1 MVQFRQGMLG
11 VAVVAVAIAGALL
24 GSWAMSMDVE
34 ERTVTTYSPLS
45 DITPLFDSELA
56 PTFTD
61 YNPTTNYTG
70 YYTSETVVDDT
81 IYFGGV
87 DFTKATRP
95 NNFKL
100 DLPPIDSV
108 SSTYDLSLNPGDSGD
123 WKFFYWTDND
133 DLNRN
138 QVVGHASLSNLLG
151 DLGLSNYNQITI
163 ISQGSNLSTG
173 GFVTFATTSMLN
185 KIFHPVNNDEKT
197 VAMKLPSLT
206 GDLEAGA
213 AVTTYIDSTRVD
225 NPVLACRYNSTIQAV
240 ELFADV
246 EMSQSLGVST
256 PADVYVLWS
265 TSESSDFHLGHMVD
279 VEGVLLPASVYMDP
293 SGGVKVES

>member
-1 MVQFRQGMLG
+1 MLG

-108 SSTYDLSLNPGDSGD
+108 SSTYDLSLNPGDSGS
-123 WKFFYWTDND
+123 WRFFYWTDND
-133 DLNRN
+133 DLNKN
-138 QVVGHASLSNLLG
+138 QVVGHSRLSNLLG

-173 GFVTFATTSMLN
+173 GFVTFATTSMIN
-185 KIFHPVNNDEKT
+185 KIFHPVNFDAAIT
-197 VAMKLPSLT
+197 MKLPGLT
-206 GDLEAGA
+206 GELEDQGPILTSYFDA
-213 AVTTYIDSTRVD
+213 DEVD
-225 NPVLACRYNSTIQAV
+225 NPVLACRYNSTVQAV

-246 EMSQSLGVST
+246 EMSQSIGVFT

-265 TSESSDFHLGHMVD
+265 TSEDSDFHLGHMVD

>member
-1 MVQFRQGMLG
+1 MLG

-70 YYTSETVVDDT
+70 YYTADTVVDDT

-108 SSTYDLSLNPGDSGD
+108 SNTYDLSLNPGDSGD
-123 WKFFYWTDND
+123 WRFFYWTDND
-133 DLNRN
+133 EFHDR

-163 ISQGSNLSTG
+163 ISQGSDLYAG
-173 GFVTFATTSMLN
+173 GFVTFATTSMIN
-185 KIFHPVNNDEKT
+185 KIFHPLSDNVKD
-197 VAMKLPSLT
+197 VAMKLPGLT
-206 GDLEAGA
+206 GDLENPNLIF
-213 AVTTYIDSTRVD
+213 TDYIDADRVD
-225 NPVLACRYNSTIQAV
+225 TPILACRYNSTVQAV

-246 EMSQSLGVST
+246 EMSQSIGVFT
-256 PADVYVLWS
+256 PSDVYVLWS